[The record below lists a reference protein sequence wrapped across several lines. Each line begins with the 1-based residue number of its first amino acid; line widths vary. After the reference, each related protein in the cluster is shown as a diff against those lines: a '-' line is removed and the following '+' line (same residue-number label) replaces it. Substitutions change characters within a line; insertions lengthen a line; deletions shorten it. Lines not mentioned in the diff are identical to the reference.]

1 MHISYQAKLPDH
13 FRVQDFLSFY
23 HRDPQ
28 SPTEKIDGHTI
39 TKALMYEQQ
48 PSLLSLVF
56 NKNHVQADL
65 HIDNATNHTSAQK
78 PFNAWVQHIV
88 GLNQDI
94 SGFEQAFLEH
104 PQLGAIIQQQQGLRF
119 AQTTTPFEAVSW
131 AILGQQV
138 SVAAAVSLR
147 RKLIQLVNNSHSSGF
162 LCYPNAQ
169 QVSQFSVEQLRSIG
183 LSNTKAQA
191 LQTVS
196 QQIAGGEIQLNYQS
210 NAQQIE
216 QLQEQLLSIRGI
228 GPWTVNYTLMRGCAW
243 LDSSVHGDA
252 AVQRYLKVVLNQE
265 TISAKQTQTWLAQF
279 APWRAL
285 AAAHLWQSAGL
296 AA

>member
-1 MHISYQAKLPDH
+1 MQLSYQVKLPNN

-23 HRDPQ
+23 LRDPH
-28 SPTEKIDGHTI
+28 SPTEKIEGQTI
-39 TKALMYEQQ
+39 IKALMYQQQ
-48 PSLLSLVF
+48 PALLSLVF
-56 NKNHVQADL
+56 TPLHVQAEL
-65 HIDNATNHTSAQK
+65 QIDNPAKGSYAQE
-78 PFNAWVQHIV
+78 PFNAWIEHIT
-88 GLNQDI
+88 GLQQDV
-94 SGFEQAFLEH
+94 SVFEQAFLMH
-104 PQLGAIIQQQQGLRF
+104 PQLGAIIQKQQGLRF
-119 AQTTTPFEAVSW
+119 AQTTTPFEALSW

-147 RKLIQLVNNSHSSGF
+147 RKLIQLINHSHSSGF

-169 QVSQFSVEQLRSIG
+169 QVSQFSVEQLRSVG

-196 QQIAGGEIQLNYQS
+196 QQIAGGVIQIDYQS

-265 TISAKQTQTWLAQF
+265 TISAKQTQAWLAQF
-279 APWRAL
+279 TPWRAL

>member
-1 MHISYQAKLPDH
+1 MQLTYKTKLPYN
-13 FRVQDFLSFY
+13 FRVADFLSFY
-23 HRDPQ
+23 QRDQQ
-28 SPTEKIDGHTI
+28 SPTEKITGQTI

-48 PSLLSLVF
+48 PALLSLVF
-56 NKNHVQADL
+56 SKDHVQADL
-65 HIDNATNHTSAQK
+65 HIDNDTNHAFAQE
-78 PFNAWVQHIV
+78 PFNAWVQHIT
-88 GLNQDI
+88 GLNQDV
-94 SGFEQAFLEH
+94 SGFEHSFLEH

-147 RKLIQLVNNSHSSGF
+147 RKLIQLVNNNHSSGF

-169 QVSQFSVEQLRSIG
+169 QVSQFSVDQLRTIG
-183 LSNTKAQA
+183 LSNNKAQA

-196 QQIAGGEIQLNYQS
+196 QQIAGGAIQIDYQV
-210 NAQQIE
+210 NAQQVE
-216 QLQEQLLSIRGI
+216 QLQEQLLDIRGI

-252 AVQRYLKVVLNQE
+252 AIQRYLKLVLKQE
-265 TISAKQTQTWLAQF
+265 KITAKQTQTWLAQF